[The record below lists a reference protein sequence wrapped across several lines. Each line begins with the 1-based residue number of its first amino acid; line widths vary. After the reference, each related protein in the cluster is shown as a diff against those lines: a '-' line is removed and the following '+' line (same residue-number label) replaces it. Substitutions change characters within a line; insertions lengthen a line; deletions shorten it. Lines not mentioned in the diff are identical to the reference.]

1 MHPSLLKCAL
11 LAMIVS
17 KSFKNVIFLAKYSW
31 KPTTALSNSALCR
44 CYWISMHWSTAV
56 EVFPLLSASDPR
68 CFLLH
73 SKQRLCWAAL
83 LPALHHSTAAVGWML
98 CTHLRWETARKKRLL
113 RGRKSSEKAPHRMAW
128 AGRNMKD
135 NSVPN
140 PQPLS
145 WPLTTT
151 CWPWP
156 SNELL
161 IYQTVHPLNP
171 YLSNLE
177 IRM

>member
-1 MHPSLLKCAL
+1 MWFSWQSTAGNPPRHSAIVLCVGATGSACTDPQLWRFSL
-11 LAMIVS
+11 
-17 KSFKNVIFLAKYSW
+17 SFQHLIPDAFRCTQSSDSAEQHCSQPY
-31 KPTTALSNSALCR
+31 TTAQ
-44 CYWISMHWSTAV
+44 
-56 EVFPLLSASDPR
+56 LLWVGCCVPTCAG
-68 CFLLH
+68 
-73 SKQRLCWAAL
+73 K
-83 LPALHHSTAAVGWML
+83 LPG
-98 CTHLRWETARKKRLL
+98 KKRLL

-151 CWPWP
+151 CWLWP